1 MSSHNR
7 RSLLRVSRY
16 PTNKRWYFVNSIH
29 YIAKFS
35 GSKPYVF
42 RKESSRVNAPTLA
55 YVVSDKGF
63 ANRQKQAQRIN
74 DKIDAVKA
82 KEMAGIALTENEKTY
97 YKNLKNKAPTRIDAL
112 KKLPKDLVQK
122 FADQWNS
129 YLHYYEENIGY
140 IKPAKRAFHY
150 EFDRDVQELGIANN
164 DPKLLEVC
172 VEKLLKK
179 QDVARAQRILERYTT
194 QNFEHPK
201 DWKKWLDKNRDRLFF
216 SDTGGY
222 KFRIKQ

>member
-16 PTNKRWYFVNSIH
+16 PTNKRWYFVNNIH
-29 YIAKFS
+29 YIAKFC

-129 YLHYYEENIGY
+129 YLH
-140 IKPAKRAFHY
+140 
-150 EFDRDVQELGIANN
+150 
-164 DPKLLEVC
+164 
-172 VEKLLKK
+172 
-179 QDVARAQRILERYTT
+179 
-194 QNFEHPK
+194 
-201 DWKKWLDKNRDRLFF
+201 
-216 SDTGGY
+216 
-222 KFRIKQ
+222 